1 MYNQPMIETDCV
13 PMKWPSGPLELA
25 RRERKGPVSPEL
37 RETLRA
43 WHQPA
48 ALERLSGTAVDCLIV
63 TWAAGLPQDEEQQGS
78 LKPLIERGRQAGIQ
92 FIGWVDEGA
101 DTASAAAKARAA
113 GLSAVVSNSDA
124 ENRSELQIIP
134 ISTRS
139 QTRWDLAGRFLIL
152 NDAIWPQIRSNIEE
166 GKDQVDAGPTGIPWV
181 NSNGWYV
188 RLAKALNPEKVIWL
202 AVDPPKKDRS
212 SRAESYLLAMADAW
226 AYGAHWVI
234 SLDETLQAGLAS
246 GTAPAMEAWREVAAT
261 AAFFKRH
268 DAWTGCHPQG
278 VLAVLSDFSGANE
291 FMSGEILNLLC
302 RRHLP
307 LQVIARS
314 RATASSFEGLKA
326 ILYADQDSPTDG
338 LRQDLLTFVQKGG
351 LLIAPSNWK
360 MTEGVPSPEDPQEGY
375 QMRRSG
381 SGRVALAKQ
390 EWQDPYEVA
399 TETHLMLS
407 HSNDLI
413 RLWNAG
419 GTNSMYTASPDGSK
433 SLVQIVNY
441 SVGGQNDS
449 ISLWLKQPY
458 RSARFWSLSANEP
471 VSLQKVTEFGEAE
484 LHLPPFPVYG
494 AVELEK

>member
-1 MYNQPMIETDCV
+1 MRLETDCV

-48 ALERLSGTAVDCLIV
+48 ALERLRGTAVDCLIV

-78 LKPLIERGRQAGIQ
+78 LKPLIERGRQTGIQ

-101 DTASAAAKARAA
+101 DTTSAAVKARAA
-113 GLSAVVSNSDA
+113 GLSAVVSESDA
-124 ENRSELQIIP
+124 ENRSELPIIP
-134 ISTRS
+134 ISSRPKA
-139 QTRWDLAGRFLIL
+139 RWDLPGRFLIL

-188 RLAKALNPEKVIWL
+188 RLAKALSSEKTIWL
-202 AVDPPKKDRS
+202 AVDPSKGSRS
-212 SRAESYLLAMADAW
+212 SYLVAMADAR
-226 AYGAHWVI
+226 AFGAHWVI
-234 SLDETLQAGLAS
+234 SLDETLQAGIAN
-246 GTAPAMEAWREVAAT
+246 GTPPALEAWRNIAAT
-261 AAFFKRH
+261 AAFFKSH
-268 DAWTGCHPQG
+268 DDWTAYHPQG
-278 VLAVLSDFSGANE
+278 VLAVLSYFSGDNE

-307 LQVIARS
+307 LHVVARS
-314 RATASSFEGLKA
+314 RATTSSFEGLKA

-360 MTEGVPSPEDPQEGY
+360 MTEGVPSPENPQEGY
-375 QMRRSG
+375 QMRRLG

-399 TETHLMLS
+399 TEAHLMLS
-407 HSNDLI
+407 HSNDLV

-458 RSARFWSLSANEP
+458 RSARFSSLSANEP

-484 LHLPPFPVYG
+484 LHLPAFPVYG